1 MIKKMVMD
9 EERLREVLGFSK
21 LGLPEEEF
29 PEVLERVNAVLRMC
43 DDMQELEHDEIE
55 PFEWEVNKIPALRK
69 DEPVVWEGRDKFM
82 DQAPVRD
89 GDFLR
94 VPRII
99 SLNDDETSE
108 DEFRE
113 D

>member
-9 EERLREVLGFSK
+9 EDRLKEVLGFAK
-21 LGLPEEEF
+21 IGLPEEEF

-43 DDMQELEHDEIE
+43 DDMQELDHDNVA
-55 PFEWEVNKIPALRK
+55 PFEWDVKKLPVLRK
-69 DEPVVWEGRDKFM
+69 DEAVVWNGRDEFLNK
-82 DQAPVRD
+82 APIKD

-99 SLNDDETSE
+99 SLSADSSE
-108 DEFRE
+108 DEFGE